1 MAVGKGNANFCR
13 KKYVSETGNGVI
25 LRGWMTL
32 LNLGRM
38 YMRFYGVVYQQND
51 VGQ

>member
-25 LRGWMTL
+25 LRGWMTAVI
-32 LNLGRM
+32 LGKDV
-38 YMRFYGVVYQQND
+38 YEVLWCGVSAK
-51 VGQ
+51 